1 MTTSSKKPSFWVH
14 NVTDNTNLLKT
25 NVNEKWEIASLAKL
39 IAAMVLLDDPAF
51 DSTDELEL
59 SLEPITYD
67 GDIKQWSPEE
77 MPWTDGTPLVYNETI
92 KFIIPKGTYTKD
104 KLLRASL
111 SPGDNYAIDTL
122 ARDYSGNFLEAM
134 NTKAQALG
142 LAESHFTS
150 PHGCSLDDYATVQ
163 DVFNMAVAAL
173 DYDLIKEYTT
183 LAQDEYRGLALE
195 NLNLYVMNIFKGSID
210 KVLLSKTGFSL
221 RDGLHMIL
229 VIEIQGKVYSAIVL
243 GSPNWEMRN
252 AIMRK
257 LMSTILYQASK

>member
-14 NVTDNTNLLKT
+14 DVTNNTNLLKT

-39 IAAMVLLDDPAF
+39 IAAMVLLDDPNFNA
-51 DSTDELEL
+51 DKELAL
-59 SLEPITYD
+59 SLDPITYD

-92 KFIIPKGTYTKD
+92 KFIIPEGTYTKD

-122 ARDYSGNFLEAM
+122 ARDYTGNFLEAM
-134 NTKAQALG
+134 NKKANSIG
-142 LAESHFTS
+142 LTSSHFTS

-163 DVFNMAVAAL
+163 DVFNMAQAAL
-173 DYDLIKEYTT
+173 EYPLIREYTT
-183 LAQDEYRGLALE
+183 LPQDEYRGVSLE
-195 NLNLYVMNIFKGSID
+195 NLNLYVMNIFNDCID
-210 KVLLSKTGFSL
+210 RVLISKTGFSL

-229 VIEIQGKVYSAIVL
+229 VVEIQGKVYSAIVL

-252 AIMRK
+252 TIMRK
-257 LMSTILYQASK
+257 LMSTILHQAGK